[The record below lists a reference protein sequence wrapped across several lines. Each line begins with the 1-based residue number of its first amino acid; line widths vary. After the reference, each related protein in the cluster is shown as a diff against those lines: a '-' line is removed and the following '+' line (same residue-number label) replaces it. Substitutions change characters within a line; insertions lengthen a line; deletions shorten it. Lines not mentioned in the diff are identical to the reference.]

1 MSASHTQSN
10 SPGSS
15 TANLTGIG
23 VSPGVAVGPIRKV
36 INEINRDAVPASP
49 RQIFEALNKVG
60 EDLERAA
67 ATVELEVAR
76 EVLSAQ
82 SMIAQDPALV
92 EAIGARLDQDIIYP
106 DTRADIEAAFAGFK
120 EALLA
125 IGGYFAERAA
135 DLDEICNRLLAKLS
149 GTESEGLVLDSPT
162 IIVAEDLTPADTAAL
177 NLKFALALVVEKG
190 GPTSHTAIVARGLGI
205 PAIVGCS
212 GVMQLEDG
220 TQVLADGR
228 AGEVIAYPTEST
240 IEEKQIRE
248 EALRARAASVTGPGR
263 LADGTPVKLLGNCGD
278 GEGSVAAAAAGAEGI
293 GLFRTELLFLD
304 STTEPTV
311 EEQIQMYRTVF
322 TPMAGK
328 RVVVRTL
335 DAGSDKPV
343 PYINAI
349 EEENPALGVR
359 GWRLTRTSDG
369 VLNRQLQAIAE
380 AAKEVDV
387 ELWVMA
393 PMINTPAEA
402 ADFAQ
407 RARALGI
414 KHVGVMVET
423 PAAAIHA
430 DKVLAEVDFG
440 SFGTNDLTQYVMA
453 SDRLDSR
460 LSDMTSTWH
469 PAVLRVIQIAA
480 QSAGQLIKPIGVC
493 GEAAANP
500 HLAAVLLGLGVNSL
514 SMAPSAIAE
523 VRGFLSTI
531 DLATCQA
538 AAQRAVAASS
548 AAEAEAWA
556 REILEK

>member
-1 MSASHTQSN
+1 MIMS
-10 SPGSS
+10 G
-15 TANLTGIG
+15 LKGIG
-23 VSPGVAVGPIRKV
+23 VSPGVAVGPVRKV
-36 INEINRDAVPASP
+36 INEVSNDAISATP
-49 RQIFEALNKVG
+49 REIFDALVRVG
-60 EDLERAA
+60 EDLELAA
-67 ATVELEVAR
+67 ANIELDVAK
-76 EVLSAQ
+76 EVLAAQ
-82 SMIAQDPALV
+82 AMIAQDPALV
-92 EAIGARLDQDIIYP
+92 EAIGARLDQDIKYP
-106 DTRADIEAAFAGFK
+106 NVREDVVAAFAGFK

-135 DLDEICNRLLAKLS
+135 DLDEICNRLFAKLS
-149 GTESEGLVLDSPT
+149 GTETASLVLTSPT
-162 IIVAEDLTPADTAAL
+162 IVVAEDLTPADTAAL

-205 PAIVGCS
+205 PAIVGCA
-212 GVMQLEDG
+212 GVMTLADG
-220 TQVLADGR
+220 VNILADGR
-228 AGEVIAYPTEST
+228 AGEVITSPDEASIHER
-240 IEEKQIRE
+240 QIKE
-248 EALRARAASVTGPGR
+248 DALRARAASVTGPGR
-263 LADGTPVKLLGNCGD
+263 LADGTPIKLLGNCGD
-278 GEGSVAAAAAGAEGI
+278 GDGSVAAVTAGAEGI

-304 STTEPTV
+304 SITEPTV

-322 TPMAGK
+322 TPMVGK

-349 EEENPALGVR
+349 HEENPALGVR

-369 VLNRQLQAIAE
+369 VLTRQLQAISE
-380 AAKEVDV
+380 AAKGIEID
-387 ELWVMA
+387 LWVMA

-402 ADFAQ
+402 ADFAK
-407 RARALGI
+407 RARSFGI
-414 KHVGVMVET
+414 KQVGVMVET
-423 PAAAIHA
+423 PAAALHA

-469 PAVLRVIQIAA
+469 PAVLRTIQIAA
-480 QSAGQLIKPIGVC
+480 NAAGNLIKPIGVC

-514 SMAPSAIAE
+514 SMAPSAISE
-523 VRGFLSTI
+523 VRGFLSTV

-538 AAQRAVAASS
+538 AAQRAIS
-548 AAEAEAWA
+548 AISAEEAESFAK
-556 REILEK
+556 EVLEGGVK

>member
-1 MSASHTQSN
+1 MAMNN
-10 SPGSS
+10 S
-15 TANLTGIG
+15 LKGIG
-23 VSPGVAVGPIRKV
+23 VSPGVSVGPIRKV
-36 INEINRDAVPASP
+36 INETSTDVIAASP
-49 RQIFEALNKVG
+49 REIFEALIKVG
-60 EDLERAA
+60 EDLEQSAA
-67 ATVELEVAR
+67 KIELDVAK

-92 EAIGARLDQDIIYP
+92 EAIGARLDQDIKYP
-106 DTRADIEAAFAGFK
+106 DVRAEIVAAFAGFK
-120 EALLA
+120 DALLA

-135 DLDEICNRLLAKLS
+135 DLDEICTRLLNKLS
-149 GTESEGLVLDSPT
+149 GNESEGLVLTAPT

-205 PAIVGCS
+205 PAIVGCA
-212 GVMQLEDG
+212 GVMQLADG
-220 TQVLADGR
+220 TNVLADGR
-228 AGEVIAYPTEST
+228 AGEVLASPDEAT
-240 IEEKQIRE
+240 IKERE
-248 EALRARAASVTGPGR
+248 IKEDALRARAASVTGPGR
-263 LADGTPVKLLGNCGD
+263 LADGTPVKLLANCGD
-278 GEGSVAAAAAGAEGI
+278 GDGSVAAISAGAEGI

-304 STTEPTV
+304 SSTEPSV
-311 EEQIQMYRTVF
+311 DEQIQMYRTVF
-322 TPMAGK
+322 TPMVGK

-349 EEENPALGVR
+349 HEENPALGVR

-369 VLNRQLQAIAE
+369 VLTRQLQAIAE
-380 AAKEVDV
+380 AAKGIDI

-402 ADFAQ
+402 ADFAK
-407 RARALGI
+407 RARAVGI
-414 KHVGVMVET
+414 KQVGVMVET

-460 LSDMTSTWH
+460 LSDMTSSWH
-469 PAVLRVIQIAA
+469 PAVLRTIQIAA
-480 QSAGQLIKPIGVC
+480 SAAGNLIKPIGVC

-500 HLAAVLLGLGVNSL
+500 YLAAVLLGLGVNSL
-514 SMAPSAIAE
+514 SMAPSAISE
-523 VRGFLSTI
+523 VRGFLSTV
-531 DLATCQA
+531 DLATCQTA
-538 AAQRAVAASS
+538 AHRAIS
-548 AAEAEAWA
+548 AISAEEAESFAK
-556 REILEK
+556 EVLESASK

>member
-1 MSASHTQSN
+1 MSTNQ
-10 SPGSS
+10 
-15 TANLTGIG
+15 TILKGIG
-23 VSPGVAVGPIRKV
+23 VSPGVAVGPVRKV
-36 INEINRDAVPASP
+36 INEISHVAIAASP
-49 RQIFEALNKVG
+49 REIFDALNKVG
-60 EDLERAA
+60 EDLQRAA
-67 ATVELEVAR
+67 EIIELDVAK

-82 SMIAQDPALV
+82 AMIAQDPALV
-92 EAIGARLDQDIIYP
+92 EAIGARLDQDIKYP
-106 DTRADIEAAFAGFK
+106 NVREEVVAAFAGFK

-149 GTESEGLVLDSPT
+149 GTEREGLVLTSPT
-162 IIVAEDLTPADTAAL
+162 IILAEDLTPADTAAL

-205 PAIVGCS
+205 PAIVGCN
-212 GVMQLEDG
+212 GVMSLSDG
-220 TQVLADGR
+220 VNLLADGR
-228 AGEVIAYPTEST
+228 TGEVITSPSEAT
-240 IEEKQIRE
+240 IHERQIKE
-248 EALRARAASVTGPGR
+248 DALRARAASVTGPGR

-278 GEGSVAAAAAGAEGI
+278 GDGSVAAVTAGAEGI

-304 STTEPTV
+304 SITEPTI

-322 TPMAGK
+322 TPMVGK

-349 EEENPALGVR
+349 HEENPALGVR

-369 VLNRQLQAIAE
+369 VLTRQLEAIAA
-380 AAKEVDV
+380 AAKDLDI

-402 ADFAQ
+402 ADFAK
-407 RARALGI
+407 RARSFGI
-414 KHVGVMVET
+414 KQVGVMVET

-469 PAVLRVIQIAA
+469 PAVLRTIQIAA
-480 QSAGQLIKPIGVC
+480 NAASNLIKPIGVC

-514 SMAPSAIAE
+514 SMAPSAISE
-523 VRGFLSTI
+523 VRGFLSTV

-538 AAQRAVAASS
+538 AAHRAIAAIS
-548 AAEAEAWA
+548 AEEAERHAK
-556 REILEK
+556 EILEKS

>member
-1 MSASHTQSN
+1 MTMSN
-10 SPGSS
+10 S
-15 TANLTGIG
+15 LKGIG
-23 VSPGVAVGPIRKV
+23 VSPGVSVGPIRKV
-36 INEINRDAVPASP
+36 INETSTDVIAASP
-49 RQIFEALNKVG
+49 REIFQALVKVG
-60 EDLERAA
+60 EDLEQAA
-67 ATVELEVAR
+67 AKIELDVAK

-92 EAIGARLDQDIIYP
+92 EAIGARLDQDIKYP
-106 DTRADIEAAFAGFK
+106 DVRADILAAFAGFK
-120 EALLA
+120 DALLA

-135 DLDEICNRLLAKLS
+135 DLDEICTRLLNKLS
-149 GTESEGLVLDSPT
+149 GNESEGLVLTAPT

-205 PAIVGCS
+205 PAIVGCA
-212 GVMQLEDG
+212 GVMQLADG
-220 TQVLADGR
+220 TNVLADGR
-228 AGEVIAYPTEST
+228 AGEVLASPDEAT
-240 IEEKQIRE
+240 IKEREIRE
-248 EALRARAASVTGPGR
+248 DALRARAASVTGPGR
-263 LADGTPVKLLGNCGD
+263 LADGTPVKLLANCGD
-278 GEGSVAAAAAGAEGI
+278 GDGSVAAISAGAEGI

-304 STTEPTV
+304 SSTEPSV
-311 EEQIQMYRTVF
+311 DEQIQMYRTVF
-322 TPMAGK
+322 TPMVGK

-349 EEENPALGVR
+349 HEENPALGVR

-369 VLNRQLQAIAE
+369 VLTRQLQAIAE
-380 AAKEVDV
+380 AAKGIDI

-402 ADFAQ
+402 ADFAK
-407 RARALGI
+407 RARAVGI
-414 KHVGVMVET
+414 KQVGVMVET

-460 LSDMTSTWH
+460 LSDMTSSWH
-469 PAVLRVIQIAA
+469 PAVLRTIQIAA
-480 QSAGQLIKPIGVC
+480 SAAGNLIKPIGVC

-514 SMAPSAIAE
+514 SMAPSAISE
-523 VRGFLSTI
+523 VRGFLSTV

-538 AAQRAVAASS
+538 AAQRAISAIS
-548 AAEAEAWA
+548 AAEAEIFAK
-556 REILEK
+556 EVLEGASK

>member
-1 MSASHTQSN
+1 MAMNN
-10 SPGSS
+10 S
-15 TANLTGIG
+15 LKGIG
-23 VSPGVAVGPIRKV
+23 VSPGVSVGPIRKV
-36 INEINRDAVPASP
+36 INETSTDVIAASP
-49 RQIFEALNKVG
+49 REIFEALIKVG
-60 EDLERAA
+60 EDLEQSAA
-67 ATVELEVAR
+67 KIELDVAK

-92 EAIGARLDQDIIYP
+92 EAIGARLDQDIKYP
-106 DTRADIEAAFAGFK
+106 DVRADIVAAFAGFK
-120 EALLA
+120 DALLA

-135 DLDEICNRLLAKLS
+135 DLDEICTRLLNKLS
-149 GTESEGLVLDSPT
+149 GNESEGLVLTAPT

-205 PAIVGCS
+205 PAIVGCA
-212 GVMQLEDG
+212 GVMQLADG
-220 TQVLADGR
+220 TNVLADGR
-228 AGEVIAYPTEST
+228 AGEVLASPDEAT
-240 IEEKQIRE
+240 IKERE
-248 EALRARAASVTGPGR
+248 IKEDALRARAASVTGPGR
-263 LADGTPVKLLGNCGD
+263 LADGTPVKLLANCGD
-278 GEGSVAAAAAGAEGI
+278 GDGSVAAISAGAEGI

-304 STTEPTV
+304 SSTEPSV
-311 EEQIQMYRTVF
+311 DEQIQMYRTVF
-322 TPMAGK
+322 TPMVGK

-349 EEENPALGVR
+349 HEENPALGVR

-369 VLNRQLQAIAE
+369 VLTRQLQAIAE
-380 AAKEVDV
+380 AAKGIDI

-402 ADFAQ
+402 ADFAK
-407 RARALGI
+407 RARAVGI
-414 KHVGVMVET
+414 KQVGVMVET

-460 LSDMTSTWH
+460 LSDMTSSWH
-469 PAVLRVIQIAA
+469 PAVLRTIQIAA
-480 QSAGQLIKPIGVC
+480 SAAGNLIKPIGVC

-500 HLAAVLLGLGVNSL
+500 YLAAVLLGLGVNSL
-514 SMAPSAIAE
+514 SMAPSAISE
-523 VRGFLSTI
+523 VRGFLSTV

-538 AAQRAVAASS
+538 AAHRAIS
-548 AAEAEAWA
+548 AISAEEAESFAK
-556 REILEK
+556 EVLESASK